1 LSPDKINLSTL
12 KGEGDLTNLE
22 LDEKV
27 LTSLLELPSWLT
39 LDRAWCNRVSIKIPW
54 TKLKSVPICLVC
66 VCYNLPIVFFHTN
79 GGKHVYFFI
88 IRV

>member
-1 LSPDKINLSTL
+1 
-12 KGEGDLTNLE
+12 
-22 LDEKV
+22 
-27 LTSLLELPSWLT
+27 